1 MPTIPH
7 ETTINIIGHSATGI
21 PCSALVDTGA
31 DRSSL
36 RVNKCVLNEKNATVS
51 YVMRGCNTTFTQPIQ
66 DTITTKTSTGTE
78 QRPVVNVLVKYDEN
92 SKPVSLQCSLT
103 ESDMKHDMVLGVD
116 FLTETGLTVDV
127 SEETVETTH
136 QDTVTEDNEMSIVD
150 MIGYEE
156 FEANEEP
163 ESSDVERADCLPDT
177 MCTVDRDAAIDEI
190 VELLTANPSITFG
203 DIIRRLRTKITES
216 IQ

>member
-7 ETTINIIGHSATGI
+7 ETTINIIGHSAAGI

-36 RVNKCVLNEKNATVS
+36 RVNECVINEKNATVS
-51 YVMRGCNTTFTQPIQ
+51 YVMRGCNTTFTQPVQ
-66 DTITTKTSTGTE
+66 DTITTKTSTGAE
-78 QRPVVNVLVKYDEN
+78 QRPVVNILVKYDEN
-92 SKPVSLQCSLT
+92 SKPISLQCSLT

-127 SEETVETTH
+127 NEETIETVQ

-150 MIGYEE
+150 MIGDGEI
-156 FEANEEP
+156 EANEET
-163 ESSDVERADCLPDT
+163 ESSEEHTDHLNIVRASDCDVA
-177 MCTVDRDAAIDEI
+177 VDEI